1 MLNPGKM
8 FNLLKLQMNKF
19 FSSHILPEY
28 QMKSLSLRFNVK
40 TKVNMFLNLQK
51 KHKTVEKGILIY
63 SSQNYILTF
72 PQKNMFQ
79 DRKLHS
85 LCP

>member
-8 FNLLKLQMNKF
+8 FNLLKLQMNKI
-19 FSSHILPEY
+19 FSSHILPKY

-51 KHKTVEKGILIY
+51 KDKTVEKGIFTVHKTI
-63 SSQNYILTF
+63 S
-72 PQKNMFQ
+72 
-79 DRKLHS
+79 
-85 LCP
+85 